1 MNGKCRLASLM
12 VLAALYLVC
21 LSAAPASAQDP
32 AAAGGAAPAGQQ
44 KYTMA
49 EYNAYQAAAAEKDSA
64 AQIKLLDDFVSKY
77 PSSALL
83 NYIYPLYYQAYAKQ
97 PNWPK
102 VIEFADK
109 EIALGDKLT
118 PNERYQ
124 AYSAR
129 AFAYNNL
136 QNPDATQAKAE
147 YQAALD
153 GIKSL
158 DKLPKPDGMD
168 DAKFADEK
176 KKTALGLETTAANA
190 AMAEKDYPD
199 AIQAYKTVLASN
211 PDDFITNYFL
221 GRAYAE
227 MTPPQTLD
235 AMWSF
240 ARAASSKTANEK
252 QSKQVKDYLRNTVIP
267 KYQGGTV
274 CDPLTDAEFNEL
286 LQLASS
292 SVDRPASYKI
302 PTAADL
308 DAIRKDMTIASV
320 VTDLKAG
327 GDKAKA
333 TWAAACGLEFPEV
346 PTKALETTPGTD
358 SVEIKGAFVTS
369 EAEFDAA
376 TTPNMDFKVLAQ
388 PEAGKLEKDAFVH
401 ITGTLVSYDP
411 DPAFMLHWDKAK
423 VKDDDLPK
431 EKTAPA
437 KKPVKKPAAKNQ

>member
-1 MNGKCRLASLM
+1 MNGKCKMASM
-12 VLAALYLVC
+12 VVLAALSL
-21 LSAAPASAQDP
+21 LFL
-32 AAAGGAAPAGQQ
+32 GAAPAGAQEPAAGAAGAPAGQ

-49 EYNAYQAAAAEKDSA
+49 EFNAYQAAAADKDPA

-83 NYIYPLYYQAYAKQ
+83 NYIYPLYYQAYAAQK
-97 PNWPK
+97 NWVK
-102 VIEFADK
+102 VIENADK
-109 EIALGDKLT
+109 ELALGSKLT

-136 QNPDATQAKAE
+136 QNPDAAQAKAE

-158 DKLPKPDGMD
+158 DTLPKPDGMD
-168 DAKFADEK
+168 DAKFAEEK
-176 KKTALGLETTAANA
+176 KKTALSLQTTAANA
-190 AMAEKDYPD
+190 AMVEKDYPA
-199 AIQAYKTVLASN
+199 AIQAYKTVLVSN

-221 GRAYAE
+221 GRAYAA

-240 ARAASSKTANEK
+240 ARAASSKNANEK

-286 LQLASS
+286 VQLAST

-302 PTAADL
+302 PSAADL
-308 DAIRKDMTIASV
+308 DAVRKDMTIASV
-320 VTDLKAG
+320 MTDLKAG
-327 GDKAKA
+327 GDKAKM

-376 TTPNMDFKVLAQ
+376 TTANMDFKVVGQ

-401 ITGTLVSYDP
+401 VTGTLMTYDP

-431 EKTAPA
+431 EKTPA
-437 KKPVKKPAAKNQ
+437 KKPVAKKPVAKKPA

>member
-1 MNGKCRLASLM
+1 MNGKCRWASLV
-12 VLAALYLVC
+12 VLAALSLVC
-21 LSAAPASAQDP
+21 FGAAPASAQDP
-32 AAAGGAAPAGQQ
+32 AAGGAAPAGQ

-83 NYIYPLYYQAYAKQ
+83 NYIYPLYYQAYAGQK
-97 PNWPK
+97 NWAK

-109 EIALGDKLT
+109 ELGLGSKLT

-158 DKLPKPDGMD
+158 DTLPKPDGMD

-190 AMAEKDYPD
+190 AMVEKDYPD
-199 AIQAYKTVLASN
+199 AIQAYKTVLATN

-221 GRAYAE
+221 GRAYAA
-227 MTPPQTLD
+227 MAPPQTLD

-286 LQLASS
+286 LQLAST

-302 PTAADL
+302 PSAADL
-308 DAIRKDMTIASV
+308 DAVRKDMTIASV

-327 GDKAKA
+327 GDKAKL

-376 TTPNMDFKVLAQ
+376 TTPNVDFKVVSQ

-411 DPAFMLHWDKAK
+411 DPAFMLHWEKGK

-431 EKTAPA
+431 EKTPA

>member
-1 MNGKCRLASLM
+1 MNGKCRMASM
-12 VLAALYLVC
+12 VVLAALSLCYLGAM
-21 LSAAPASAQDP
+21 SAVAQDQAP
-32 AAAGGAAPAGQQ
+32 AAAGAPAGQ

-49 EYNAYQAAAAEKDSA
+49 EYNAYQAAAAEKDA
-64 AQIKLLDDFVSKY
+64 NAKIKLLDDFVSKY
-77 PSSALL
+77 PNSALL
-83 NYIYPLYYQAYAKQ
+83 NYIYPLYYQAYAELK
-97 PNWPK
+97 NWAK
-102 VIEFADK
+102 VIDYADK
-109 EIALGDKLT
+109 EIGLGAKLT

-136 QNPDATQAKAE
+136 QNPDAAQAKSE

-158 DKLPKPDGMD
+158 DALPKPDGMD
-168 DAKFADEK
+168 DAKFAEEK
-176 KKTALGLETTAANA
+176 KKTALSLQTTAANA
-190 AMAEKDYPD
+190 AMAEKDYPA

-221 GRAYAE
+221 GRAYAA

-240 ARAASSKTANEK
+240 ARAASSKNANEK
-252 QSKQVKDYLRNTVIP
+252 QSKQVKDYLRSTVIP

-302 PTAADL
+302 PSAADL
-308 DAIRKDMTIASV
+308 DAVRKDMTIASV

-327 GDKAKA
+327 GDKAKM

-346 PTKALETTPGTD
+346 PTKALEVTGGPD
-358 SVEIKGAFVTS
+358 PVAIKGAFVTS

-376 TTPNMDFKVLAQ
+376 TTPNMDFKIVAQ
-388 PEAGKLEKDAFVH
+388 PEAAKLEKDAFVH
-401 ITGTLVSYDP
+401 ITGTLMSYDP
-411 DPAFMLHWDKAK
+411 DPNFMLHWDKGK

-431 EKTAPA
+431 EKTPA
-437 KKPVKKPAAKNQ
+437 KKPAAKKPAAKKPS

>member
-1 MNGKCRLASLM
+1 MNGTRRMASL
-12 VLAALYLVC
+12 VALAALSLVC
-21 LSAAPASAQDP
+21 PGAVPASAQEP
-32 AAAGGAAPAGQQ
+32 AAGAAGAPAAGQQ

-49 EYNAYQAAAAEKDSA
+49 EYNAYQAAAAEKDPS
-64 AQIKLLDDFVSKY
+64 AQIRLLDDFASKY
-77 PSSALL
+77 PNSALL
-83 NYIYPLYYQAYAKQ
+83 NYIYPLYYQAYAAQK
-97 PNWPK
+97 NWPK
-102 VIEFADK
+102 VIEYADK
-109 EIALGDKLT
+109 EIALGSKLT

-129 AFAYNNL
+129 AFAYNNI
-136 QNPDATQAKAE
+136 QNPDATQAKAA

-158 DKLPKPDGMD
+158 DALPKPDGMD
-168 DAKFADEK
+168 DAKFTEEK
-176 KKTALGLETTAANA
+176 KKTSLSLMTTAANA
-190 AMAEKDYPD
+190 AMVAKDYPA

-221 GRAYAE
+221 GRAYAA
-227 MTPPQTLD
+227 MNQPLD

-274 CDPLTDAEFNEL
+274 CDALTDAEFNEL
-286 LQLASS
+286 LQLAST

-302 PTAADL
+302 PTAAEL
-308 DAIRKDMTIASV
+308 DAVRKDMTIASV
-320 VTDLKAG
+320 LTELKAG
-327 GDKAKA
+327 GDKAKQ

-346 PTKALETTPGTD
+346 PTKALEVTPGTD
-358 SVEIKGAFVTS
+358 TVEIKGAFVTS

-376 TTPNMDFKVLAQ
+376 TTANMDFKVVGQ

-411 DPAFMLHWDKAK
+411 DPAFMLHWDKGK
-423 VKDDDLPK
+423 VKADDLPK
-431 EKTAPA
+431 EKTPA
-437 KKPVKKPAAKNQ
+437 KKPVAKKPAAKKPS

>member
-1 MNGKCRLASLM
+1 MNGTRRMASLV
-12 VLAALYLVC
+12 VLAALSLVC
-21 LSAAPASAQDP
+21 LGAVPASAQEP
-32 AAAGGAAPAGQQ
+32 APGAAGAPAAGQQ

-49 EYNAYQAAAAEKDSA
+49 EYNSYQAAAAEKDPS

-77 PSSALL
+77 PNSALL
-83 NYIYPLYYQAYAKQ
+83 NYIYPLYYQAYAAQK
-97 PNWPK
+97 NWPK
-102 VIEFADK
+102 VIEYADK
-109 EIALGDKLT
+109 EISLGSKLT

-129 AFAYNNL
+129 AFAYNNI
-136 QNPDATQAKAE
+136 QNPDATQAKAA

-158 DKLPKPDGMD
+158 DALPKPDGMD
-168 DAKFADEK
+168 DAKFTEEK
-176 KKTALGLETTAANA
+176 KKTSLSLMTTAANA
-190 AMAEKDYPD
+190 AMVAKDYPA
-199 AIQAYKTVLASN
+199 AIQAYKTVLAAN

-221 GRAYAE
+221 GRAYAA
-227 MTPPQTLD
+227 MNQPLD
-235 AMWSF
+235 AMWFF

-274 CDPLTDAEFNEL
+274 CDALTDAEFNEL
-286 LQLASS
+286 LQLAST

-302 PTAADL
+302 PTAAEL
-308 DAIRKDMTIASV
+308 DAVRKDMTIASV
-320 VTDLKAG
+320 LTDLKAG
-327 GDKAKA
+327 GDKAKL

-346 PTKALETTPGTD
+346 PTKALEVTPGTD
-358 SVEIKGAFVTS
+358 TVEIKGAFVTS

-376 TTPNMDFKVLAQ
+376 TTANMDFKVVGQ

-401 ITGTLVSYDP
+401 ITGTLESYDP

-423 VKDDDLPK
+423 VKVDDLPK
-431 EKTAPA
+431 EKTPA
-437 KKPVKKPAAKNQ
+437 KKPVAKKPAAKKPS